1 MVTCSCVFLI
11 VSLHVLSFY
20 SFLSFFF
27 TGVIS
32 PLLHFLAPDYHSG
45 HAANAANAAKEE
57 AAWKGDM
64 SPEDVA
70 VNASYALVN
79 LSLLPANQV
88 SSL

>member
-45 HAANAANAAKEE
+45 HAANAAKGE